1 MSAKIDILDT
11 NGNVTG
17 SYELKDE
24 YIELEKGTQA
34 VHDVVTAYLAGIRAG
49 TASTKTRS
57 EVSGGGAKP
66 FKQKGTGRAR
76 AGSNRSPIWRHGG
89 IIFGPKPRSFA
100 KKVNKKVK
108 KLALKRS
115 FSERVKENSVFIVEK
130 FEFQDAKTKS
140 AVALMKNLKAEKK
153 SLVILG
159 TIGANEKRATSNIKK
174 LELEKSS
181 DVNVYQMLLYDKV
194 LFTKESF
201 EDFLKRIA

>member
-1 MSAKIDILDT
+1 M
-11 NGNVTG
+11 
-17 SYELKDE
+17 
-24 YIELEKGTQA
+24 
-34 VHDVVTAYLAGIRAG
+34 
-49 TASTKTRS
+49 
-57 EVSGGGAKP
+57 
-66 FKQKGTGRAR
+66 
-76 AGSNRSPIWRHGG
+76 
-89 IIFGPKPRSFA
+89 
-100 KKVNKKVK
+100 
-108 KLALKRS
+108 
-115 FSERVKENSVFIVEK
+115 KENSVFIVEK